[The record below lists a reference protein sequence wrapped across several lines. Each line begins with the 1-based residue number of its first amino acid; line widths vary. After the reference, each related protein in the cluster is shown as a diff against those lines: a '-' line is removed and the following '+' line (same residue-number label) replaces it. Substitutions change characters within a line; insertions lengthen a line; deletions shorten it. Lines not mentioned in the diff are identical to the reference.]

1 MSGKL
6 MRRLALLL
14 FFVPFVLQAQQLAF
28 PGAEGFGRF
37 TTGGRGGKVYVVT
50 NLQDSVTKPTEGSLR
65 WALNKQGP
73 RTIVFAVS
81 GTIELK
87 RPLSISKGDV
97 TIAGQTAP
105 GDGICIK
112 DYVVTVDADNVII
125 RYLRFRCGN
134 LYATDASQDSFSG
147 HRHKNVII
155 DHCSMS
161 WSVDE
166 AASFYDNEN
175 FTMQWCLIS
184 ESLNNGGHPKG
195 PHGYGG
201 IWGGMGASFHHNL
214 FASHTSRNPRFC
226 GARYHEATKE
236 TELVDFRNNVIFNW
250 GFNSSY
256 GGEMGRQNM
265 INNYYKPG
273 PATKKSV
280 RGRILE
286 PFDSLGVWYIDG
298 NYVEGSRAIS
308 CDNWN
313 GGVQGDFAGA
323 GSIKAAKPFDF
334 APVTTQRAT
343 KAYKL
348 VVRAAGANLPRRDPV
363 DTRILKETI
372 SGKCTF
378 GGEYGAS
385 TGIIDNAASVGGWP
399 ELKTYNVKEDSDKD
413 GMPDVWEKTKGLDP
427 LNPED
432 RNNISDNGYTM
443 LEEYLNSIH

>member
-1 MSGKL
+1 MRKL
-6 MRRLALLL
+6 VLLI
-14 FFVPFVLQAQQLAF
+14 FFIPFALQAQQLAF

-37 TTGGRGGKVYVVT
+37 TTGGRGGKVYIVT
-50 NLQDSVTKPTEGSLR
+50 NLLDSVTKPPEGSLR
-65 WALNKQGP
+65 WAVNKQGP

-87 RPLSISKGDV
+87 RELSISKGDV

-112 DYVVTVDADNVII
+112 NYVVVVDADNVII
-125 RYLRFRCGN
+125 RYMRFRCGN
-134 LYATDASQDSFSG
+134 EYATDASQDAFSG
-147 HRHKNVII
+147 HRHKNIII
-155 DHCSMS
+155 DHCSAS

-184 ESLNNGGHPKG
+184 ESLNNAGHPKG
-195 PHGYGG
+195 EHGYGG

-214 FASHTSRNPRFC
+214 FASNTSRNPRFC
-226 GARYHEATKE
+226 GARYHQATKE

-273 PATKKSV
+273 PATKKAV

-308 CDNWN
+308 GNNWK

-323 GSIKAAKPFDF
+323 RGIRAAKPFDF
-334 APVTTQRAT
+334 APVTTQSA
-343 KAYKL
+343 KNAYKL
-348 VVRAAGANLPRRDPV
+348 VVKNTGANLPVRDPV
-363 DTRILKETI
+363 DTRVLKETI
-372 SGKCTF
+372 SGRCAF
-378 GGEYGAS
+378 GGAYGAG
-385 TGIIDNAASVGGWP
+385 TGIIDNAANVGGWP
-399 ELKTYNVKEDSDKD
+399 ELKTYNVKEDSDMD
-413 GMPDVWEKTKGLDP
+413 GMPDDWEKAKGLDP
-427 LNPED
+427 NNPDD
-432 RNNISDNGYTM
+432 RNNVTEAGYTM